1 MLLQVSGGLVVYSIL
16 LALFNKL
23 FPGREEAGEN
33 TCAAVGIPCE
43 EKEAEA

>member
-16 LALFNKL
+16 LALFNRL
-23 FPGREEAGEN
+23 FPGLEEAGKN